1 MAPGAVTLIVDK
13 HRVPVTLTLIP
24 PSSVKVTPAGTDA
37 LATQLATALQ
47 TKVDVGP
54 LPYGLRLTG
63 ITRRRERRARQR
75 ARAARAARSSSSAQ
89 VSSTARSP
97 RCTPILRL
105 TRCSALSTAFGSHS
119 QLVAISS

>member
-1 MAPGAVTLIVDK
+1 MV
-13 HRVPVTLTLIP
+13 P
-24 PSSVKVTPAGTDA
+24 PSSIRVTPSGTGA
-37 LATQLATALQ
+37 LARQLSGALKAT
-47 TKVDVGP
+47 VDVGP

-63 ITRRRERRARQR
+63 ITLARERGARRRPRPEGAREALRRGQNE
-75 ARAARAARSSSSAQ
+75 SG
-89 VSSTARSP
+89 TARSR